1 MILFNY
7 YYYLLGMETATPYTP
22 FRLAPAIPFTLM
34 KDLAAI
40 EVAVGLGA
48 KVYEEEIS
56 FWGYAELNSFS
67 LWMASE
73 VLADSPVD
81 ILYLIASM
89 PGSNPCG
96 GFDYMA
102 TPTFFLNYHP

>member
-56 FWGYAELNSFS
+56 F
-67 LWMASE
+67 
-73 VLADSPVD
+73 
-81 ILYLIASM
+81 
-89 PGSNPCG
+89 
-96 GFDYMA
+96 
-102 TPTFFLNYHP
+102 